1 VGDKLEKFLEKMV
14 GLLTGVMVLLLMAQV
29 ATRYVLRGSMYW
41 AGEMAV
47 WVFIWITYLG
57 AALLYRRKGHIVVKL
72 IDFVLSKRAKKI
84 VEILTDIIVA
94 VFIVIIFYYSIP
106 VVQAYSNQYATAIH
120 ISRGLMFLSLPVSLV
135 LIFIFMIDS
144 ILQKIRGRYKCR

>member
-1 VGDKLEKFLEKMV
+1 MGDKLEKFLEKMV

-47 WVFIWITYLG
+47 WVFIWNYLSG

-72 IDFVLSKRAKKI
+72 IDFVFIKRARK
-84 VEILTDIIVA
+84 
-94 VFIVIIFYYSIP
+94 
-106 VVQAYSNQYATAIH
+106 
-120 ISRGLMFLSLPVSLV
+120 
-135 LIFIFMIDS
+135 
-144 ILQKIRGRYKCR
+144 